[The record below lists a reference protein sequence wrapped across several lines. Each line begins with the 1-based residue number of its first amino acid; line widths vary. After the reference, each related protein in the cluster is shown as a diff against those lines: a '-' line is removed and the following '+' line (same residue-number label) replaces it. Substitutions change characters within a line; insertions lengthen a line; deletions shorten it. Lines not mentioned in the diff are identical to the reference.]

1 MIKYANIH
9 YELNNMRQES
19 MRSKKAGPKVI
30 IFKQVLICGSAF
42 SGKTSACKIL
52 INYAVKTGWNPL
64 YVDLDVVKNKITTPG
79 CMAAV
84 VINENLQVNIIN
96 KIKENF
102 FEDMN
107 QLIMFH
113 GFKNYQ

>member
-1 MIKYANIH
+1 
-9 YELNNMRQES
+9 
-19 MRSKKAGPKVI
+19 
-30 IFKQVLICGSAF
+30 
-42 SGKTSACKIL
+42 
-52 INYAVKTGWNPL
+52 
-64 YVDLDVVKNKITTPG
+64 VDLDVVKNKITTPG

>member
-1 MIKYANIH
+1 
-9 YELNNMRQES
+9 
-19 MRSKKAGPKVI
+19 
-30 IFKQVLICGSAF
+30 
-42 SGKTSACKIL
+42 
-52 INYAVKTGWNPL
+52 
-64 YVDLDVVKNKITTPG
+64 
-79 CMAAV
+79 MAAV